1 MTDASDET
9 TTPKLR
15 SKFEWG
21 PDDVTINSDEETAA
35 ILAEYEEWLAEQAGD
50 DGPESSRDGEKPE

>member
-1 MTDASDET
+1 MTDAGDET
-9 TTPKLR
+9 TTPELR
-15 SKFEWG
+15 SKFEWV

-50 DGPESSRDGEKPE
+50 AGPASSRDGENPE